1 MYFKTLFYIIHIY
14 TLTLVTL
21 ETVANSAVQC
31 YVCAFGFIQIVL
43 RGERSVYGAVK
54 MLSVDKLQF
63 STDSFFFF
71 LFIRYTYMYLSS
83 KYIS

>member
-1 MYFKTLFYIIHIY
+1 MYFKTLFYIIHIC
-14 TLTLVTL
+14 TLTL

-71 LFIRYTYMYLSS
+71 YSFDIPICT
-83 KYIS
+83 